1 MTATTYKAGTT
12 LACFMEQLADEEPQL
27 GKLIKDS
34 DISSDN
40 FEVKWMVGTYSEPWQ
55 LLRKQSHGRIYKTW
69 KDKIP
74 SNAVLFP
81 IKLSSNGRLSTS
93 LIVKLKQEYELKCN
107 GEQ

>member
-1 MTATTYKAGTT
+1 
-12 LACFMEQLADEEPQL
+12 MEQYADEEPQL
-27 GKLIKDS
+27 GKLTIDS

-40 FEVKWMVGTYSEPWQ
+40 FEVEWMVGTYSEPWQ
-55 LLRKQSHGRIYKTW
+55 LWKQSYGRSYKTW

-81 IKLSSNGRLSTS
+81 IELNSNGRLSTS
-93 LIVKLKQEYELKCN
+93 LIVKLKEEYELKRN